1 MTDRLVLDSSALVAL
16 LVDAGPTGDWAAE
29 AVRSAEIAAPEL
41 ALFETGNVLRRR
53 QLAGDLEPVETT
65 LAHSDLLALPLQLWP
80 YAALAERAWALRGAL
95 TIHDAS
101 YMALA
106 ELLDASV
113 LTLDRRL
120 ARAGGVHCPVL
131 VPPGSS

>member
-16 LVDAGPTGDWAAE
+16 LVDAGPTGEWAAE

-53 QLAGDLEPVETT
+53 QLAGDLEPVEAT
-65 LAHSDLLALPLQLWP
+65 LAHGDLLALPLHLWP

-95 TIHDAS
+95 TIYDAS
-101 YMALA
+101 YVALA
-106 ELLDASV
+106 ELLEASM

-120 ARAGGVHCPVL
+120 ARAGGVAL
-131 VPPGSS
+131 PGVGTAQP